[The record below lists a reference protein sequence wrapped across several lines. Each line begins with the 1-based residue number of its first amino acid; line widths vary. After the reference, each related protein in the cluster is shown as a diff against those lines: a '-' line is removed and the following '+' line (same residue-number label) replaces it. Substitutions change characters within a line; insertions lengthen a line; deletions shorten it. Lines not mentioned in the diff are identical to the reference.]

1 MPRPL
6 LKRFLLVVA
15 VLALGLW
22 HLWPPQKTITLGLD
36 LKGGTSYTLELD
48 LTRLESWRHKQA
60 LEKAIEILR
69 KRVDRFG
76 LSEPIIQPSG
86 DNRIIVQIPGLSE
99 ADKASA
105 RSQLERVAYLELRL
119 VHPQNA
125 AELARMESVHAGPPP
140 GYELC
145 TLTAKRAGRAEVE
158 EKVLVKIKP
167 ELTGKH
173 LSRAA
178 AMNGPGGYEVAFE
191 LNDAGAEIFRRVT
204 KANIG
209 NRLAII
215 LDKKL
220 ISAPVIQSEIG
231 ARGQITGDFDYR
243 EATDLANSLENP
255 LETPL
260 KVVEERG
267 VDPSLGADSVRSGIR
282 AGIVGLAAVVVF
294 MGIYYL
300 RAGLIANL
308 ALCVNIVLLLST
320 LAIFKFTLTLP
331 GVAGIILTV
340 GIAVDANVLIF
351 ERIREELRKGK
362 AFAAAVDAGFNR
374 AFGTIIDANMTT
386 LITALV
392 LAWLGTGPIQGFGYT
407 LSAGVCTSVFAAL
420 VVSRLIMD
428 AWLRWGQPQKLRML
442 SMVLDTKIN
451 FLGFKWPAYLLSGA
465 IILGGAFSAWKKG
478 NDIYGVDFTGGDSL
492 TLRFTEKQDPGALR
506 RTLEGHGFH
515 ETFIQYQREAKGGG
529 EVLVVRV
536 PFDQGDRAQKALAE
550 AFPQAGFNLAKLD
563 KVGGTVGHELQWKA
577 IQGLAVASVCILIYI
592 TARFE
597 FAYAVGA
604 VFSLLHDAAICL
616 AFLFFTDRQ
625 LSLPVIGA
633 LLTIAGYS
641 LNDTVVVFDR
651 IREEF
656 RLRGAAM
663 RFVDL
668 INLSV
673 NATLSRTLLTSLT
686 TLIAAGSLYLFGGGV
701 INDFAFILVIGV
713 LTGTYSSVFIAS
725 PILLLWH
732 PSKLA
737 PQTELKPSA
746 KPGYEREAPSR

>member
-1 MPRPL
+1 MNRPL
-6 LKRFLLVVA
+6 LNRFLLVVA
-15 VLALGLW
+15 IIALGLW

-48 LTRLESWRHKQA
+48 LGKLESYRHKQA
-60 LEKAIEILR
+60 VEKAIEILR

-76 LSEPIIQPSG
+76 LSEPVIQPAG
-86 DNRIIVQIPGLSE
+86 DNRIIVQIPGLGE

-125 AELARMESVHAGPPP
+125 AELARMQATHAGPPP
-140 GYELC
+140 GYQLC
-145 TLTAKRAGRAEVE
+145 TMTSRRAGKTEME
-158 EKVLVKIKP
+158 EKILVKIKP

-178 AMNGPGGYEVAFE
+178 AMNSPSGYEVAFE
-191 LNDAGAEIFRRVT
+191 LNGPGAEIFRRVT
-204 KANIG
+204 RANIG
-209 NRLAII
+209 NRLAIV

-231 ARGQITGDFDYR
+231 ARGQITGDFDFR

-267 VDPSLGADSVRSGIR
+267 VDPSLGADSVRSGVL
-282 AGIVGLAAVVVF
+282 AGIVGLSTVVVF
-294 MGIYYL
+294 MAIYYL

-308 ALCVNIVLLLST
+308 ALCVNIVLLLSV

-362 AFAAAVDAGFNR
+362 PLAIAVNAGFDR
-374 AFGTIIDANMTT
+374 AFSTIIDANMTT

-392 LAWLGTGPIQGFGYT
+392 LSWLGTGPIQGFGYT
-407 LSAGVCTSVFAAL
+407 LSAGVCTSVFSAV
-420 VVSRLIMD
+420 VVSRLVMD
-428 AWLRWGQPQKLRML
+428 AWLRWAKPLKLTML
-442 SMVLDTKIN
+442 SMVIDTKIN
-451 FLGFKWPAYLLSGA
+451 FLGFKLPAFILSGA
-465 IILGGAFSAWKKG
+465 LVLGGVFVGWKKG

-492 TLRFTEKQDPGALR
+492 TLRSVQHEDVANLR
-506 RTLEGHGFH
+506 RVLEESGFR
-515 ETFIQYQREAKGGG
+515 EASLQYQREVQGTG
-529 EVLVVRV
+529 EVLVLRV
-536 PFDQGDRAQKALAE
+536 PFEQGERAQKVLTE
-550 AFPQAGFNLAKLD
+550 AFPKAGFSQVKLD
-563 KVGGTVGHELQWKA
+563 KVGGMVGKELQYKA
-577 IQGLAVASVCILIYI
+577 LLGLGVAAVCILIYI

-656 RLRGAAM
+656 RLRGQTLN
-663 RFVDL
+663 FTQL

-673 NATLSRTLLTSLT
+673 NETLSRTLLTSLT
-686 TLIAAGSLYLFGGGV
+686 TLIAALALYLFGGGV
-701 INDFAFILVIGV
+701 INDFAFVLVVGV

-737 PQTELKPSA
+737 PQEEQKVSA
-746 KPGYEREAPSR
+746 KPGVEREAPAR

>member
-1 MPRPL
+1 MSRPL

-15 VLALGLW
+15 VLALGAW

-36 LKGGTSYTLELD
+36 LKGGTAYTLELD
-48 LTRLESWRHKQA
+48 LTKLESFRHAQA
-60 LEKAIEILR
+60 VEKAIEILR

-76 LSEPIIQPSG
+76 LSEPIIQPAG
-86 DNRIIVQIPGLSE
+86 DNRIIVQIPGLGE

-119 VHPQNA
+119 VHPQNRD
-125 AELARMESVHAGPPP
+125 EVARMLATHAGPPA
-140 GYELC
+140 GYEVC
-145 TLTAKRAGRAEVE
+145 TLVTRRAGRTETE
-158 EKVLVKIKP
+158 EKLLVKIKP
-167 ELTGKH
+167 ELTGRH

-191 LNDAGAEIFRRVT
+191 LNSAGAEIFRRVT

-209 NRLAII
+209 NRLAIV

-220 ISAPVIQSEIG
+220 VSAPVIQSEIG
-231 ARGQITGDFDYR
+231 GRGQITGDFDYR
-243 EATDLANSLENP
+243 EAMDLANSLENP

-267 VDPSLGADSVRSGIR
+267 VDPSLGKDSVNSGVR
-282 AGIVGLAAVVVF
+282 AGIVGLAAVVAF
-294 MGIYYL
+294 MAIYYL

-308 ALCVNIVLLLST
+308 ALCVNIVLLLSV

-362 AFAAAVDAGFNR
+362 ALATAVDAGFDR

-392 LAWLGTGPIQGFGYT
+392 LSWLGTGPVQGFGYT
-407 LSAGVCTSVFAAL
+407 LSAGVCTSVFSAV
-420 VVSRLIMD
+420 VVSRLVMD
-428 AWLRWGQPQKLRML
+428 AWLRWAKPQKLAML
-442 SMVLDTKIN
+442 SMVAQTKIN
-451 FLGFKWPAYLLSGA
+451 FLGFRWPAFLLSGA
-465 IILGGAFSAWKKG
+465 IILGGSFDAWKKG
-478 NDIYGVDFTGGDSL
+478 NDIFGVDFTGGDSL
-492 TLRFTEKQDPGALR
+492 TLRFAERQDAGTLR
-506 RTLEGHGFH
+506 RALDDAGLH
-515 ETFIQYQREAKGGG
+515 EAFLQYQREVQGGG

-536 PFDQGDRAQKALAE
+536 PFDQGERAQKALSAACPGA
-550 AFPQAGFNLAKLD
+550 AFTQVKLD
-563 KVGGTVGHELQWKA
+563 KVGGMVGKELQYKA
-577 IQGLAVASVCILIYI
+577 LLGLGVAAACILVYI

-604 VFSLLHDAAICL
+604 VVALLHDAAICL

-625 LSLPVIGA
+625 LSLTAIGA

-656 RLRGAAM
+656 RLRGQALK
-663 RFVDL
+663 FVEL

-673 NATLSRTLLTSLT
+673 NETLSRTLLTSLT
-686 TLIAAGSLYLFGGGV
+686 TLIAALALYVFGGGV
-701 INDFAFILVIGV
+701 INDFAFILVVGV
-713 LTGTYSSVFIAS
+713 LTGTYSSVFIAA

-737 PQTELKPSA
+737 PQEEAKAPA
-746 KPGYEREAPSR
+746 KPGYEREAPAR